1 VSLAGAMPEAARN
14 ARIQLRPK
22 RMLTV
27 AAICAV
33 ASITT
38 YLFYEHPFEPQ
49 TMLDFFLY
57 SVISILIIGGGIYCL
72 QSVHREKELNTFD
85 YQRVTRLTPLELTLG
100 KLFGAPCLTYF
111 LMLCCVPIT
120 VIAAYL
126 SGLRTGAILEIYAI
140 ILLGTISIHALALLI
155 SVIAWRGTSAG
166 AIIFFLAL
174 VYIGVLYDGDRSGIL
189 AVHQISPYYAAVI
202 RNPAAAGYGLVPLP
216 AGKDLVFGTPV
227 SHVLVLLV
235 LYVTFA
241 GWMLLAL
248 VRNIKRDPS
257 VYEIFTPLQGFGFV
271 VYLQLIVLAFYQ
283 WTRETL
289 NWYNAGASSNWRLE
303 QYTVEPSQAEKEFL
317 AISLWFFIVFGLML
331 LRNRERVR
339 QRILKL
345 GRGAVN
351 WWAAIWPAPYLVGG
365 ILAMGLAMIG
375 LIWHKLHPDTSWSFR
390 MALFD
395 VCFMAAW
402 VARDAIYLQ
411 LMKLRRGRR
420 SLMTGLIYLLVFYG
434 CSSALWAAFGYYRT
448 AGRDYTAYGAFLGPW
463 AMFGLNDTNWANNT
477 KIWCGALAIL
487 ACEAIVFA
495 VLQRGQ
501 LMKLRETSGV

>member
-111 LMLCCVPIT
+111 VMLSFMPIT

-126 SGLRTGAILEIYAI
+126 SGLRIGAILEMYAI
-140 ILLGTISIHALALLI
+140 ILLGTIAIHALALLI
-155 SVIAWRGTSAG
+155 SVFAWRGTSAG
-166 AIIFFLAL
+166 AIIFFLVL
-174 VYIGVLYDGDRSGIL
+174 VYMGAFYDGDRSSIL
-189 AVHQISPYYAAVI
+189 ALHHISPYYAAMI
-202 RNPAAAGYGLVPLP
+202 RNPATTSWNGASPLP

-227 SHVLVLLV
+227 SHILVLLV
-235 LYVTFA
+235 LYATFT

-248 VRNIKRDPS
+248 AQNIKRDPS

-271 VYLQLIVLAFYQ
+271 VYLQFIVLAFYQ
-283 WTRETL
+283 WTREFQRY
-289 NWYNAGASSNWRLE
+289 YNVGRIWKWE
-303 QYTVEPSQAEKEFL
+303 QYTVQPLQAEMEFL
-317 AISLWFFIVFGLML
+317 AISLWFFVVFGLML

-345 GRGAVN
+345 GSGAVN

-411 LMKLRRGRR
+411 WMKLRRGRR

-434 CSSALWAAFGYYRT
+434 CASALWAAFGYYRT

-463 AMFGLNDTNWANNT
+463 AMFGLNDSNWANNT
-477 KIWCGALAIL
+477 KIWCAALAIL

-495 VLQRGQ
+495 VLQRAQ